1 VPVHGWNRRT
11 FLALIAPAA
20 CLSAASVANVH
31 RLRGRLAPAEDQPF
45 PQGDSIVFVTL
56 DGQQHTVT
64 GDLFSLGQLRDARL
78 AGRVWE
84 LEGIPAPNAPF
95 EIQKLFTIKDD
106 KRHVVTYYCDVCHIY
121 THEPGKCMCCQEET
135 VLQEHLEK

>member
-1 VPVHGWNRRT
+1 VPVYGWNRRT

-20 CLSAASVANVH
+20 YLSAASDAH
-31 RLRGRLAPAEDQPF
+31 KLRGRLAPAAEQ
-45 PQGDSIVFVTL
+45 PQGDSLGFVTL
-56 DGQQHTVT
+56 DGQKQTVP
-64 GDLFSLGQLRDARL
+64 GDIFSLGQLRDPRL

-106 KRHVVTYYCDVCHIY
+106 KRYVVTYYCDVCHIY
-121 THEPGKCMCCQEET
+121 THEPGKCMCCQDET

>member
-1 VPVHGWNRRT
+1 MEPQNFPCAHGAGGLFVSGVGRYCAQAEGT
-11 FLALIAPAA
+11 LGSGGGAALP
-20 CLSAASVANVH
+20 
-31 RLRGRLAPAEDQPF
+31 E
-45 PQGDSIVFVTL
+45 GDSLVFVTL
-56 DGQQHTVT
+56 DGQKHTVT
-64 GDLFSLGQLRDARL
+64 GDIFSLGQLRDPRL

-106 KRHVVTYYCDVCHIY
+106 KRYVVTYYCDVCHIY
-121 THEPGKCMCCQEET
+121 THEPGKCMCCQDET